1 MKISLHLFENLEKW
15 IITKGTSA
23 PKKPYKTKNQK
34 LRSSICSFTGGMKI
48 DIGKEW
54 VKKGFKFT

>member
-1 MKISLHLFENLEKW
+1 MKISLHPFENLEKW

-23 PKKPYKTKNQK
+23 PKNPYKTKNQK
-34 LRSSICSFTGGMKI
+34 LRPSICSFTGGMKS